1 MKNNVPTTDSTPTL
15 GYVFALTSAVGAGMA
30 TVIGKWNLESIPVL
44 LMNSLIFTTATIALS
59 VGWLPFVGFKK
70 AFCIS
75 RQGWFWVAMFTGTS
89 LIAVWAFWAGVQR
102 MDPSLAAFVNRA
114 EVPIVILLG
123 VIFLKER
130 FSRWETLG
138 LALSITGIVVMKLTL
153 RFEYSDGFWLVL
165 LGALFFGLTEF
176 VSKIGVRHVPPV
188 TLAFLRNL
196 FMAPIYWLMFA
207 ASGDSMDGLDN
218 VWPGVIALGLI
229 GPIMSRMMYL
239 LALRRMELS
248 KVAVISQSQPV
259 YVILI
264 ALFVLGQL
272 PSVRETVGGI
282 FLIAGCI
289 LMVFA
294 RARLANNRS

>member
-1 MKNNVPTTDSTPTL
+1 MNSIIFTV
-15 GYVFALTSAVGAGMA
+15 A
-30 TVIGKWNLESIPVL
+30 TV
-44 LMNSLIFTTATIALS
+44 ALS

-75 RQGWFWVAMFTGTS
+75 RQGWFGVIMFAVTS
-89 LIAVWAFWAGVQR
+89 LVAVWAFWAGVKR

-114 EVPIVILLG
+114 EVPMVILLG

-130 FSRWETLG
+130 FSRYETLG
-138 LALSITGIVVMKLTL
+138 LVLSIIGIIVMKLTL

-176 VSKIGVRHVPPV
+176 VSKIAIRHVPPI
-188 TLAFLRNL
+188 TLAFLRN
-196 FMAPIYWLMFA
+196 MIIAVVYWLMFM
-207 ASGDSMDGLDN
+207 ASGENFEGLEK
-218 VWPGVIALGLI
+218 VWLGVIALGLI
-229 GPIMSRMMYL
+229 GPIMARMMYL
-239 LALRRMELS
+239 LALKRMDLS

-264 ALFVLGQL
+264 ALLVLGQL

-282 FLIAGCI
+282 FLVVGCV

-294 RARLANNRS
+294 RARLANNHS